1 MKTLL
6 GYLNNLI
13 NTSMLLSET
22 SKKNIKKEA
31 QQDLSYVVDANVQS
45 PDTATRASYTCASQT
60 ANIKFPNR
68 KINKYTNPSSK
79 IKGLIINTIK
89 IKVYRY
95 TI

>member
-31 QQDLSYVVDANVQS
+31 QQDLSYAVDANVQS
-45 PDTATRASYTCASQT
+45 PDTTTRASYTCASQT

-68 KINKYTNPSSK
+68 KINKYTNTSSK
-79 IKGLIINTIK
+79 TSKLFLRQI
-89 IKVYRY
+89 
-95 TI
+95 